1 MVLTC
6 HEQIHEPFRLG
17 RYFYL
22 LTSPSH
28 HEEVGLWRGEICNK
42 FQHYWCTSMQL
53 SALLDTLESLECTAV
68 AKFGV
73 DSGATP
79 KWRHPNTPAVAYL

>member
-1 MVLTC
+1 
-6 HEQIHEPFRLG
+6 
-17 RYFYL
+17 
-22 LTSPSH
+22 
-28 HEEVGLWRGEICNK
+28 
-42 FQHYWCTSMQL
+42 MQL